1 MLPILIVNS
10 ENVSST
16 TKKSLKYA
24 RFLNT
29 VTSLNRAEYLEN
41 RDSVNIEHYSLGI
54 DHYTHFTSPIRRYTD
69 IVVHRQL
76 KDILD
81 GKTLHDTKRT
91 IQTNVQEVANL
102 ANTKRFA
109 DIAMKEGIRQ
119 LYVSRLLK
127 TTGGRVVCGN
137 MIKKDMFYIPDINL
151 RIAVH
156 RRWAGKD
163 LFQDIVVLIRYQEG
177 YKIEIHKIAK
187 FKVHLPKSPMRI
199 RK

>member
-1 MLPILIVNS
+1 MVLILIVNS

-16 TKKSLKYA
+16 TEKSLKYS